1 MKNWMTRLF
10 ALVAV
15 ATVMGSTLMV
25 GCGGGDDDD
34 DAANNTTNAANNAAT
49 SEDTP

>member
-15 ATVMGSTLMV
+15 TAVMGSALMV
-25 GCGGGDDDD
+25 GCGGKDDNPDTVVV
-34 DAANNTTNAANNAAT
+34 NNVAT
-49 SEDTP
+49 PGETDN

>member
-15 ATVMGSTLMV
+15 AAVMGSALMV
-25 GCGGGDDDD
+25 GCGGGGDTEET
-34 DAANNTTNAANNAAT
+34 TTNTVTTTKPADELT
-49 SEDTP
+49 KPE